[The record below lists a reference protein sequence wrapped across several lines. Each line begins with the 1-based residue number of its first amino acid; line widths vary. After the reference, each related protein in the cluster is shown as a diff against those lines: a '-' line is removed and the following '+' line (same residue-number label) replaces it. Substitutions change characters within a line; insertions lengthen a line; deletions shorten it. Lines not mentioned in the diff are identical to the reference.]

1 MEEAIR
7 NSIYADRE
15 NHICVSRKP
24 EETCSE
30 WNIQKE
36 TNCPFNDIDPYPLS
50 TPGGLTQCQ
59 DLCLQRQP
67 ECKHVAYNE
76 AGFKQFSIAFPYN
89 IGSIL
94 YRPYKGPYGL
104 YWDVELDFDLKP
116 IKLPRDWSSGQE
128 CWLKTEL
135 INCFFE
141 EGVTIGSL
149 MHYDCKDNH
158 NCGGS
163 FVKFQVCLK
172 IS

>member
-15 NHICVSRKP
+15 NHICVARKP

-50 TPGGLTQCQ
+50 SPGGLRQCQ

-76 AGFKQFSIAFPYN
+76 AGFKQFSVAF
-89 IGSIL
+89 L
-94 YRPYKGPYGL
+94 A
-104 YWDVELDFDLKP
+104 
-116 IKLPRDWSSGQE
+116 
-128 CWLKTEL
+128 C
-135 INCFFE
+135 
-141 EGVTIGSL
+141 
-149 MHYDCKDNH
+149 
-158 NCGGS
+158 
-163 FVKFQVCLK
+163 
-172 IS
+172 

>member
-15 NHICVSRKP
+15 NHICVARKP

-50 TPGGLTQCQ
+50 TPGGLRQCQ

-76 AGFKQFSIAFPYN
+76 AGFIQFSIATGAIVYSIGYSKYGMVYN
-89 IGSIL
+89 I
-94 YRPYKGPYGL
+94 PYKGPYL
-104 YWDVELDFDLKP
+104 FVIW
-116 IKLPRDWSSGQE
+116 
-128 CWLKTEL
+128 
-135 INCFFE
+135 
-141 EGVTIGSL
+141 TI
-149 MHYDCKDNH
+149 
-158 NCGGS
+158 
-163 FVKFQVCLK
+163 
-172 IS
+172 

>member
-1 MEEAIR
+1 MNGDCTVEMEEAIR

-76 AGFKQFSIAFPYN
+76 AGFNKIFEKFKN
-89 IGSIL
+89 
-94 YRPYKGPYGL
+94 YKGPYDINYKG
-104 YWDVELDFDLKP
+104 P
-116 IKLPRDWSSGQE
+116 ISHCHS
-128 CWLKTEL
+128 
-135 INCFFE
+135 I
-141 EGVTIGSL
+141 
-149 MHYDCKDNH
+149 
-158 NCGGS
+158 
-163 FVKFQVCLK
+163 
-172 IS
+172 